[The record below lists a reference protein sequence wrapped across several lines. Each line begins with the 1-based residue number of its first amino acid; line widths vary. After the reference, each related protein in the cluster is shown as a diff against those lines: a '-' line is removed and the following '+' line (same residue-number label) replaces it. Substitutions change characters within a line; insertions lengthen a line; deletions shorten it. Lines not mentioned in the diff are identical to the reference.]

1 MTLTTEKTP
10 SEPAKA
16 PVGPARTAASRPQ
29 WRDRLGGPALFTAIA
44 VLALVV
50 APLALEPF
58 RLGLLAK
65 YLCFAIV
72 ALGIGLAWGQGGM
85 LTLGQGVFF
94 GLGGYAMGMHLKL
107 VDAQGDLPDFMVWS
121 GVEQLPALWR
131 PFANPVFALAM
142 VVVAPVLVALVL
154 GTLVFRQR
162 VRGAYFAILTQALAA
177 AFVILLVGQ
186 QGLTGGTNG
195 LTNYYDL
202 FGQDLAADS
211 TQRGLYLVVAVVLG
225 LLYLGARQ
233 LVRSRFGRLLIAVR
247 DGEDRVR
254 FLGYNPATVKTITF
268 AISAG
273 TAGLAGALFVPVV
286 GIISPALLGV
296 VPSLELVVAVAVGG
310 RFALGGAVLGAVVMG
325 YAKTSFSEQFA
336 DGWLYLQG
344 ALFILV
350 MTLAPKGI
358 VGLAAMLRH
367 SRAGSRVAGL
377 LGGPWRR
384 GAGTAQE
391 EPAGSPGGPGDGPG
405 DDPRGGPGAGTGGK
419 PDGSPVGKEGV
430 A

>member
-1 MTLTTEKTP
+1 M
-10 SEPAKA
+10 
-16 PVGPARTAASRPQ
+16 
-29 WRDRLGGPALFTAIA
+29 A

-50 APLALEPF
+50 APLLLEPF

-85 LTLGQGVFF
+85 LALGQGVFF
-94 GLGGYAMGMHLKL
+94 GLGGYAMAMHLKL
-107 VDAQGDLPDFMVWS
+107 VDAQGDCRTSWCWS
-121 GVEQLPALWR
+121 GVEQLPALWK

-142 VVVAPVLVALVL
+142 VVIGPMLIATVL
-154 GTLVFRQR
+154 GLLVFRQR

-195 LTNYYDL
+195 LTNFFDL

-211 TQRGLYLVVAVVLG
+211 TQRGLYFAVAIVPG

-233 LVRSRFGRLLIAVR
+233 LVNSRFGRLLVAVR

-254 FLGYNPATVKTITF
+254 FLGYDPARVKTVTF

-273 TAGLAGALFVPVV
+273 MAGLAGALFVPVV

-310 RFALGGAVLGAVVMG
+310 RFALAGAILGAVVMG

-358 VGLAAMLRH
+358 LGLAASARW
-367 SRAGSRVAGL
+367 RGWY
-377 LGGPWRR
+377 GGAAPRTTAR
-384 GAGTAQE
+384 GR
-391 EPAGSPGGPGDGPG
+391 
-405 DDPRGGPGAGTGGK
+405 PR
-419 PDGSPVGKEGV
+419 
-430 A
+430 